1 LPVFIL
7 ARRGIYTDNQA
18 GFPATTT
25 SHAAGSNVIENISKP
40 SIAWYVY
47 LLRTRNGSLYAGIT
61 TDTERRLKEHHKGGK
76 GAKNL
81 RGKGPL
87 ELVYR
92 EQFANRSIA
101 SVLEA
106 RIKKLTRLQKEAL
119 IAGALHWSQLMGE
132 VQV

>member
-1 LPVFIL
+1 M
-7 ARRGIYTDNQA
+7 T
-18 GFPATTT
+18 
-25 SHAAGSNVIENISKP
+25 ENISRT
-40 SIAWYVY
+40 SSAWYVY
-47 LLRTRNGSLYAGIT
+47 LIRTRSGSLYTGIT
-61 TDTERRLKEHHKGGK
+61 TDTERRLKEHHMGGK

-92 EQFANRSIA
+92 EEFANRSIA

-119 IAGALHWSQLMGE
+119 ITGAIHWSQLTGQA
-132 VQV
+132 QV

>member
-1 LPVFIL
+1 MPDSIL
-7 ARRGIYTDNQA
+7 AWRSIYTDNQDR
-18 GFPATTT
+18 FPATHSQAQERNVTDNIPQIT
-25 SHAAGSNVIENISKP
+25 ST
-40 SIAWYVY
+40 WYVY
-47 LLRTRNGSLYAGIT
+47 LIRTRSGSLYAGIT
-61 TDTERRLKEHHKGGK
+61 TDTERRLREHHKGGK

-106 RIKKLTRLQKEAL
+106 RIKKLTRPQKEAL
-119 IAGALHWSQLMGE
+119 ITGGMHWSQLME
-132 VQV
+132 QTQV